1 MNLFDILP
9 ENLFSILSSPNKKIY
24 IDALF
29 VIRECFAQEMTIE
42 KRVLATA
49 IASKMEDELLQMQ
62 VEEDISEEINN
73 SLSERAYYILR
84 RLKDTGW
91 IEVEIENRNFEEDV
105 ILPDYTI
112 EILNLLYTL
121 THKKNLEYNSY
132 AYQTYATLKIAVTEE
147 NSRLYDATGLAY
159 ENANRLENALK
170 SLHHNL
176 GRYYRK
182 IIEIPEINSI
192 LKEHFENYK
201 EYIDKIYH
209 PLKTDDPVEMYKIPI
224 CKMID
229 KIIGQETLFEELLNQ
244 ANKSGNYKDK
254 EEAKSDILQKL
265 FAIQDIFTNINRK
278 IKIVDNKNSEYIRA
292 TNRKLGY
299 LLTNDKELKGK
310 LINILKNAQNEE
322 NLEIMKDNISLYGQT
337 YLDKD
342 SIFVRSSKSEKRQ
355 GKPLEMEEVQI
366 ESEEELKEFMKKVGE
381 SYTSEKVK
389 KYMDNIL
396 GEKQIITTNDITV
409 NSEEEFILLMLGTM
423 SEEKSFYNIEYRKN
437 TVQKGKYRMPEM
449 VIKRR

>member
-1 MNLFDILP
+1 M
-9 ENLFSILSSPNKKIY
+9 
-24 IDALF
+24 
-29 VIRECFAQEMTIE
+29 
-42 KRVLATA
+42 
-49 IASKMEDELLQMQ
+49 MQ
-62 VEEDISEEINN
+62 
-73 SLSERAYYILR
+73 
-84 RLKDTGW
+84 
-91 IEVEIENRNFEEDV
+91 
-105 ILPDYTI
+105 
-112 EILNLLYTL
+112 
-121 THKKNLEYNSY
+121 H
-132 AYQTYATLKIAVTEE
+132 
-147 NSRLYDATGLAY
+147 GLAY
-159 ENANRLENALK
+159 ENANKLENALK

-244 ANKSGNYKDK
+244 AKKSGNYKDE

-265 FAIQDIFTNINRK
+265 FSIQDIFTNINRK

-299 LLTNDKELKGK
+299 LLTSDKELKGK
-310 LINILKNAQNEE
+310 IINILKNAKKEE
-322 NLEIMKDNISLYGQT
+322 NLEIMKENISIYGQT
-337 YLDKD
+337 YIDKD
-342 SIFVRSSKSEKRQ
+342 SIFIRSSKSEKRQ
-355 GKPLEMEEVQI
+355 GKPLEMEKVQI

-396 GEKQIITTNDITV
+396 GEKQIITTNDITIK
-409 NSEEEFILLMLGTM
+409 SEEEFILLMLGTM

-437 TVQKGKYRMPEM
+437 TVQKGKYIMPEM

>member
-1 MNLFDILP
+1 M
-9 ENLFSILSSPNKKIY
+9 
-24 IDALF
+24 
-29 VIRECFAQEMTIE
+29 
-42 KRVLATA
+42 
-49 IASKMEDELLQMQ
+49 MQ
-62 VEEDISEEINN
+62 
-73 SLSERAYYILR
+73 
-84 RLKDTGW
+84 
-91 IEVEIENRNFEEDV
+91 
-105 ILPDYTI
+105 
-112 EILNLLYTL
+112 
-121 THKKNLEYNSY
+121 H
-132 AYQTYATLKIAVTEE
+132 
-147 NSRLYDATGLAY
+147 GLAY

-201 EYIDKIYH
+201 DYIDKIYH

-229 KIIGQETLFEELLNQ
+229 QIIGQDVIFEELLNQ
-244 ANKSGNYKDK
+244 ANKSGNYENI

-265 FAIQDIFTNINRK
+265 FTVQDIFTNINKK

-310 LINILKNAQNEE
+310 LINILKNAKREE
-322 NLEIMKDNISLYGQT
+322 NLKVMEENLSIYRQT
-337 YLDKD
+337 YINKE
-342 SIFVRSSKSEKRQ
+342 SIFIRNSKNEKRQ

-366 ESEEELKEFMKKVGE
+366 ESEEELREFMKKVGE

-389 KYMDNIL
+389 KYMDKIL
-396 GEKQIITTNDITV
+396 GEKQIITTNDIQV
-409 NSEEEFILLMLGTM
+409 NTDEDFILLMLGTM
-423 SEEKSFYNIEYRKN
+423 SEEKSFYNIEYKKN
-437 TVQKGKYRMPEM
+437 IVQKGKYRMPEM
-449 VIKRR
+449 TIKRR